1 MTVTTQATP
10 DRFGARIVRPVA
22 VVIVITLLT
31 LLASAFWAAKRSDDL
46 AMDRQRAIVQ
56 RAVDTAQQDLLAEQ
70 QIVAIWDD
78 PVKRLAAPSPADL
91 QWANDNIGMWL
102 NTRFGQDEVYL
113 LSGTNAPLYAMQLGE
128 RRPATAFAS
137 AGPDLAAMVR
147 RLRQVS
153 DDAITGLV
161 QVNGKPS
168 FVSLSKMIPLTGAAR
183 RTPGAEPVV
192 VSVVHLEGGFAER
205 LDRRNLLAG
214 ARFGP
219 SPTTARGEISEELKD
234 RGGRTIG
241 YVSWRP
247 ALPGRSVLQVILPF
261 SIFAFVIVAA
271 ALGLLVRNLKRS
283 GRRLQASE
291 AHAQHLAYH
300 DVLTGLPNRALFAD
314 RLDQALARVR
324 RGDEMVA
331 LLYLDLDRFKAVNDR
346 LGHAAGDA
354 LIREFASRVGLLLR
368 AGDTL
373 ARFGGD
379 EFAVIQGGVRD
390 HDSVEALCAR
400 IRQAVAE
407 PFEILGAQAF
417 VGVSIGVAFAPE
429 HAGDRV
435 ELARKADIAL
445 YRAKALGRD
454 RFEVFAEH
462 LDESVNHRARIEAA
476 LRTAM
481 TSGQGLAV
489 HYQPQYA
496 NSGATLVGFEA
507 LVRWTDPTS
516 GVMSPDHFIPIAEE
530 TGLIVELGEW
540 VLAQACLVSA
550 RQPALTMSVNV
561 SAVQLRAADA
571 AERLLAVIAA
581 SGANPRAIELE
592 ITETAFLDDV
602 ESLSEAIGKLRA
614 AGVRL
619 ALDDFGTGYSS
630 LARLQRF
637 AVDRIKIDGS
647 FVRNLGSAGDSRAI
661 VAAVINLAAALRIEV
676 TAEGVETAE
685 QMRLLGDLGCREM
698 QGFLFS
704 KAVPE
709 SQLRRMLARAAS

>member
-1 MTVTTQATP
+1 
-10 DRFGARIVRPVA
+10 
-22 VVIVITLLT
+22 
-31 LLASAFWAAKRSDDL
+31 
-46 AMDRQRAIVQ
+46 
-56 RAVDTAQQDLLAEQ
+56 
-70 QIVAIWDD
+70 
-78 PVKRLAAPSPADL
+78 
-91 QWANDNIGMWL
+91 
-102 NTRFGQDEVYL
+102 
-113 LSGTNAPLYAMQLGE
+113 
-128 RRPATAFAS
+128 
-137 AGPDLAAMVR
+137 MVR
-147 RLRQVS
+147 SLRRTRGDSV
-153 DDAITGLV
+153 TGLV
-161 QVNGKPS
+161 EVNGKPS
-168 FVSLSKMIPLTGAAR
+168 FVSISKIIPLTKAVP
-183 RTPGAEPVV
+183 RTPGAETLV
-192 VSVVHLEGGFAER
+192 VSVVNLDGGFAQRLER
-205 LDRRNLLAG
+205 RSLLPH

-219 SPTTARGEISEELKD
+219 SPTTVHGESSEALQD
-234 RGGRTIG
+234 SAGRTIG
-241 YVSWRP
+241 YVTWRP
-247 ALPGRSVLQVILPF
+247 GLPGRTILQALLPF
-261 SIFAFVIVAA
+261 SAFAFVIVAC
-271 ALGLLVRNLKRS
+271 ALWLLARSLERS

-300 DVLTGLPNRALFAD
+300 DVLTSLPNRALFAD
-314 RLDQALARVR
+314 RLDQALSRVR
-324 RGDEMVA
+324 RGDEMIA

-354 LIREFASRVGLLLR
+354 LIREFGNRVSALLR
-368 AGDTL
+368 SGDTL

-390 HDSVEALCAR
+390 RDSVMALCAR
-400 IRQAVAE
+400 VREAVAE

-417 VGVSIGVAFAPE
+417 VGVSIGVALAPE
-429 HAGDRV
+429 HAGDRI

-454 RFEVFAEH
+454 RFEIFAEH
-462 LDESVNHRARIEAA
+462 LDESVTHRGRVEAA

-496 NSGATLVGFEA
+496 DNGATLVGYEA

-540 VLAQACLVSA
+540 VLAQACRVSK
-550 RQPALTMSVNV
+550 RQPDLTMSVNV
-561 SAVQLRAADA
+561 SAVQLRALDA

-602 ESLSEAIGKLRA
+602 ESLSEAIRKLRA

-630 LARLQRF
+630 LTHLQRF
-637 AVDRIKIDGS
+637 TVDRIKIDGS
-647 FVRNLGSAGDSRAI
+647 FVRNLGAAGDGRAI
-661 VAAVINLAAALRIEV
+661 VAAVINLANALHIEV
-676 TAEGVETAE
+676 TAEGVETDE
-685 QMRLLGDLGCREM
+685 QMHLLGDLGCREM
-698 QGFLFS
+698 QGYLFS

-709 SQLRRMLARAAS
+709 SQLPSMRTRAAS